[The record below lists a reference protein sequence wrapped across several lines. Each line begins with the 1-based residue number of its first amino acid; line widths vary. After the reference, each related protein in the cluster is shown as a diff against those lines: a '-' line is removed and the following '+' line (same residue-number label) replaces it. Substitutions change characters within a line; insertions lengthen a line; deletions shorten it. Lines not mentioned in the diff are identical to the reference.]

1 MPERDLRYYE
11 KIAIALSEKYK
22 ILPRLLLGLD
32 AIPKYHRR
40 AFYLYYQL
48 IQEECKPN
56 SKVLEVG
63 SGYGTHSQVILN
75 TGAQLTALDISEQS
89 LNLLRTLLPSV
100 QRTVVGNMET
110 LPFSD
115 SSFDVI
121 TCCAVLSYG
130 NRNNIFKEFS
140 RVLKPGGKLI
150 ILDTLGSN
158 PVNFVL
164 RLPHVLLGRRSFY
177 MVLNMPKM
185 SMVKHL
191 GKHFKVLRTEYFD
204 PLILLIPKSERSES
218 LSLLHVKYSKL
229 INRLNLKIE
238 NSHLK
243 FLSFRIVTICQK
255 ANLELMKNL
264 SQHQK

>member
-1 MPERDLRYYE
+1 MPERDFHYYE
-11 KIAIALSEKYK
+11 KMAMALSKKNK
-22 ILPRLLLGLD
+22 ILPPPLLGID

-40 AFYLYYQL
+40 PFFLYYQL
-48 IQEECKPN
+48 IQKECKSN

-63 SGYGTHSQVILN
+63 SGYGVHSQVILN
-75 TGAQLTALDISEQS
+75 TGAQLTALDVSEQS
-89 LNLLRTLLPSV
+89 LNLLRNLLPSV
-100 QRTVVGNMET
+100 HRTVVGNMES

-121 TCCAVLSYG
+121 ACCAVLSYG
-130 NRNNIFKEFS
+130 NRNTIFQEFS

-150 ILDTLGSN
+150 VLDTLGSN
-158 PVNFVL
+158 PVHFVL
-164 RLPHVLLGRRSFY
+164 RIRHVLFGRRSFY
-177 MVLNMPKM
+177 TVLNMPRM

-204 PLILLIPKSERSES
+204 PLILLIPKSEISEN
-218 LSLLHVKYSKL
+218 LSLFHVKCSKL
-229 INRLNLKIE
+229 INRLNLRIE
-238 NSHLK
+238 NSHWK
-243 FLSFRIVTICQK
+243 FLSFRVVTICQK